1 MLQEQGAGINTMRLR
16 AFPFQQEVL
25 DFINNHELVFVI
37 EQNRDG
43 QMRTL
48 LINEGN
54 LPPQK
59 LISILSYD
67 GLPIAS
73 RYITQALKDA
83 LAERGIG
90 LSRLA
95 STSGGAQ

>member
-1 MLQEQGAGINTMRLR
+1 LRIR

-25 DFINNHELVFVI
+25 DFIRQHDLIFVI

-54 LPPQK
+54 LDPAK
-59 LISILSYD
+59 LVAITSFD
-67 GLPIAS
+67 GLPVAS
-73 RYITQALKDA
+73 RYLSRALDA
-83 LAERGIG
+83 ALEERGV
-90 LSRLA
+90 LPPPTA
-95 STSGGAQ
+95 SGQGGAL